1 MQVIRGIPSPL
12 PGERPLEVVPPL
24 APYVRPKANADQLR
38 RHLNLFPQR
47 ALTHVALTQE
57 QRARII
63 DTALLAQAVA
73 PGVID
78 GFEVALEVGRT
89 KTNLLISPGHALT
102 NEGLDIE
109 LVYPLRVQPDDIAV
123 HGETLRGWA
132 REGDD
137 DDVIAKITSTSGL
150 EIKLGELINTDKDGI
165 RTEKRAG
172 LLPHAMVLV
181 AQPVTVAVG
190 SAPEAVA
197 VCDNATGDTVT
208 PDLAWEDGFRLVWV
222 PWPADRPLPLWSE
235 DGEALESRFRNRLA
249 YAIFD
254 DERRPAE
261 YDGVRSVGRM
271 TEMRSPDGPRAPRRP
286 GDPPL
291 PPLQQPWP
299 WEAVG
304 VALSIVGFDGKFRP
318 AFADRAAVVRQGGGR
333 RNRTPLVHL
342 AGEDVLWQARVAQ
355 MLEHVAELPVE
366 ERSAYRL
373 VAHFERLPPA
383 GLLPRDAVDIEA
395 KRQMFFP
402 PQFDVQAQPVPLDMI
417 DALMA
422 ESASLASLDLSG
434 TEQVQVLVPVPARFY
449 EKDLLNLDERINPLF
464 DLEIRRLEDERLR
477 LLKRR
482 DALRRRIDLLT
493 KAISGGLPAYPEDD
507 PNALADERGA
517 LDAMAFSRIRR
528 VEFDSTI
535 PLGEWHFHGFKRA
548 DARLT
553 MTAADTMFMY
563 VNVNRPVL
571 ALALR
576 VERQVLDT
584 TTTPPTPITQEAIFF
599 WGTVAQL
606 ASTMIRVGDLP
617 VGEDG
622 KPLTNTWMRLDLPVA
637 LGARRT
643 SARVM
648 PNLLL
653 DGPLDNMQF
662 GVLPAEGGGAVRWGY
677 AGVAGTGTE
686 AYWVAD
692 AFPPGST
699 PTVSGGAPVLWDGL
713 GEVIAPWE
721 EAGFGVVTKDATRF
735 SVQELDTLIERYS
748 NTPGGLGRELG
759 VPWARPAWSREGD
772 AGYAT
777 RDKGEPLTFKLPPLI
792 EQGLTALI
800 ARLEQR
806 IAAGDDHIEVGFL
819 RARTDIF
826 RLRQGVLGT
835 TLAGRLL
842 TSPAAAEL
850 VQRSE
855 SAVATDKVF
864 ADYFERAKTR
874 TQPPTP

>member
-24 APYVRPKANADQLR
+24 APYVRPEANAGQLR

-78 GFEVALEVGRT
+78 GFEVALEVGRM
-89 KTNLLISPGHALT
+89 KTNLFISPGHALT

-109 LVYPLRVQPDDIAV
+109 LAYPLRVQPDGIAV
-123 HGETLRGWA
+123 HGNTLRGWA

-137 DDVIAKITSTSGL
+137 DDVIAKITGGV
-150 EIKLGELINTDKDGI
+150 EIKLGELINTDGDGI
-165 RTEKRAG
+165 RTVKRDG

-190 SAPEAVA
+190 GAPEAVA

-249 YAIFD
+249 YAVFD

-271 TEMRSPDGPRAPRRP
+271 TEMRSPDDPPAPRRP
-286 GDPPL
+286 GDPPA
-291 PPLQQPWP
+291 PPLQQRWP

-304 VALSIVGFDGKFRP
+304 VALSIVGFDGEFRP

-333 RNRTPLVHL
+333 RNRAPLVHL

-355 MLEHVAELPVE
+355 MLEHVAELPPE
-366 ERSAYRL
+366 ERSAGRL

-383 GLLPRDAVDIEA
+383 GLLPRDAVDFDA
-395 KRQMFFP
+395 RRQMFFP
-402 PQFDVQAQPVPLDMI
+402 PQFDVQAQPVPLDMV

-422 ESASLASLDLSG
+422 ESASLASLDLSS

-528 VEFDSTI
+528 VEFVGPI
-535 PLGEWHFHGFKRA
+535 RAGEWHFHGFKRA

-553 MTAADTMFMY
+553 LTAADTLFMY
-563 VNVNRPVL
+563 ASVNRRVL

-576 VERQVLDT
+576 VEREV
-584 TTTPPTPITQEAIFF
+584 PAPTEKDPKNTAPQETIFY
-599 WGTVAQL
+599 WGTVAKPTT
-606 ASTMIRVGDLP
+606 TMIRVGDLP
-617 VGEDG
+617 TGEDG
-622 KPLTNTWMRLDLPVA
+622 QPLTNTWMRLDLPVA
-637 LGARRT
+637 LGARQT
-643 SARVM
+643 SAGVM
-648 PNLLL
+648 PNPLL

-662 GVLPAEGGGAVRWGY
+662 GVLPVSGGSNVRWGY

-686 AYWVAD
+686 TYWVAD
-692 AFPPGST
+692 AFPPGSS
-699 PTVSGGAPVLWDGL
+699 PTASAWARVLWDGL

-721 EAGFGVVTKDATRF
+721 EAGFGVVTKDDTRF
-735 SVQELDTLIERYS
+735 SVQELDTLIERYR

-777 RDKGEPLTFKLPPLI
+777 RDRGEPLTFKLPPLI

-800 ARLEQR
+800 ARLDQR

-864 ADYFERAKTR
+864 ADYFERARTR